1 MRKILS
7 LAVLAA
13 GLAVGGVAY
22 AQSSSSSGTVGANVG
37 DSMKQPMIV
46 TADNGNVRMQPNATS
61 KILTTVPHGHQV
73 IMVGTDQWRRLGP
86 CHRRRI
92 GWLYGS
98 APARQ
103 GALTHK
109 SPRNNK
115 RENPM
120 RKILP
125 IAVLAAGLAA
135 AGTAYAGSSANS
147 SEASAPMSAIP

>member
-46 TADNGNVRMQPNATS
+46 SADNGNVRMQPTATS

-73 IMVGTDQWRRLGP
+73 IMVGTTNGGAWAHVTVDGLDGYMDLLQLDK
-86 CHRRRI
+86 
-92 GWLYGS
+92 
-98 APARQ
+98 AP
-103 GALTHK
+103 
-109 SPRNNK
+109 
-115 RENPM
+115 
-120 RKILP
+120 
-125 IAVLAAGLAA
+125 
-135 AGTAYAGSSANS
+135 
-147 SEASAPMSAIP
+147 